1 MSIRDV
7 IETLNQM
14 ETDGVIERYAIADAV
29 GATFYLEPVATY
41 DADVFIAFRSE
52 PGKLLVSQE
61 PVFDYLRLLVQGVA
75 PATFSCPVCAD
86 QRRDQ
91 VRAC

>member
-14 ETDGVIERYAIADAV
+14 ETDGVIERYAIAGAV

-41 DADVFIAFRSE
+41 DAEVFIAFRPE
-52 PGKLLVSQE
+52 PGKLLASDGACEGQSAAFAVPRRRRPRPQ
-61 PVFDYLRLLVQGVA
+61 PVR
-75 PATFSCPVCAD
+75 
-86 QRRDQ
+86 
-91 VRAC
+91 